1 MKKIFL
7 FISVV
12 ALLLLSGCGYKD
24 GVSTEAQKSYLYF
37 TGNTSNVVVSID
49 NGSKFNVKNGKNN
62 HYAIAPGKHLVEA
75 YRENTLIL
83 KQEVFVSDGVSKEIE
98 IK

>member
-37 TGNTSNVVVSID
+37 TGNTNDVLVSID
-49 NGSKFNVKNGKNN
+49 DGTKFSVKNGKNN
-62 HYAIAPGKHLVEA
+62 HYAITPGKRLIQVFRKDA
-75 YRENTLIL
+75 LIL
-83 KQEVFVSDGVSKEIE
+83 KQEIFVSDGIAKEIE
-98 IK
+98 VK